1 MGDILEELPLSKEK
15 MEQRYTAALAS
26 FAVKFPREHSREH
39 IETARE
45 EENRSEFQRDRDR
58 IIHSKAFRRLMYKT
72 QVFVNHEGDHYR
84 TRLTHTLEV
93 AQFARGIC
101 KSLALN
107 EELAEAIALGHD
119 LGHTPFGHAVERYL
133 STKLEEQGL
142 GKFFHNEQSVR
153 IVDSLEKRC
162 KEYNGLNLTCEVREG
177 ILKHN
182 SSKDRS
188 GIYHKLDFDKVCST
202 LEGQIVNKV
211 DTIAYICH
219 DLQDGIMSG
228 LVEDAIHKNPD
239 FALKM
244 TELKEVIAQLLGGR
258 TEEID
263 FTRYSDTYFVTSLIH
278 KLIMKITENSVVR
291 LKTYSI
297 HTCEDVREKAMQ
309 NIEIITFDNHT
320 LEAFQRLKQII
331 YTSIYGLHTIK
342 TMDEKAVK
350 VISDIYEGLAGN
362 PKLLP
367 PDWYYRY
374 LNCKAD
380 KAYDGA
386 PEDKLRVIC
395 DYIATMTDRFALDE
409 HERLFNPRI
418 KI

>member
-1 MGDILEELPLSKEK
+1 M
-15 MEQRYTAALAS
+15 
-26 FAVKFPREHSREH
+26 
-39 IETARE
+39 
-45 EENRSEFQRDRDR
+45 
-58 IIHSKAFRRLMYKT
+58 
-72 QVFVNHEGDHYR
+72 NHEGDHYR

-133 STKLEEQGL
+133 SEELNKRGL

-153 IVDSLEKRC
+153 IVDLLEKRC
-162 KEYNGLNLTCEVREG
+162 EDYNGLNLTYEVREG

-182 SSKDRS
+182 SNKDRS
-188 GIYHKLDFDKVCST
+188 GIYKKLNPDKICST

-219 DLQDGIMSG
+219 DLQDGIKSG

-239 FALKM
+239 FGEKM
-244 TELKEVIAQLLGGR
+244 LELRTMIARFLESKV
-258 TEEID
+258 EEID
-263 FTRYSDTYFVTSLIH
+263 FTPYSETYFINKLIH
-278 KLIMKITENSVVR
+278 KLIMKITYHSVTN

-297 HTCEDVREKAMQ
+297 NSQEDVNEKALL
-309 NIEIITFDNHT
+309 NIEIVTFDPDT
-320 LEAFQRLKQII
+320 QAVFDDIKAII
-331 YTSIYGLHTIK
+331 YKYIYGLHTIQ
-342 TMDEKAVK
+342 TMDEKAVNVVK
-350 VISDIYEGLAGN
+350 DLFEGFDKN

-367 PDWYYRY
+367 PDGYYRY
-374 LNCKAD
+374 NNVKSD
-380 KAYDGA
+380 ESYDGA
-386 PEDKLRVIC
+386 VNNNLRVIC